1 MSIYANDFH
10 QFVDLKNQSDPL
22 QWTTNLHEFN
32 FTYPVNYILK
42 YKLEQNELTLSDGIV
57 GIFQKDSEPMTFLST
72 TSMEKDFLVKPK
84 IRGNSTYQYPLLKF
98 EIGMSNNKV
107 FHLRQAYTLFDLL
120 GDAGGFNGSIF
131 MIASFIVSAYSARMY
146 SYEIS

>member
-1 MSIYANDFH
+1 M
-10 QFVDLKNQSDPL
+10 
-22 QWTTNLHEFN
+22 
-32 FTYPVNYILK
+32 LK
-42 YKLEQNELTLSDGIV
+42 YKLEQNELTLKDGIV
-57 GIFQKDSEPMTFLST
+57 GIFQKDSEPITFLST

-107 FHLRQAYTLFDLL
+107 IHLRQAYTLFDLL

-131 MIASFIVSAYSARMY
+131 MIASFLVAAYSARMY